1 MTIAPPLPVT
11 LTLRPAVAHYTATSR
26 WEAYAAGDFQA
37 TTITKAL
44 RLQVHSLAEGL
55 SVILETGPPSL
66 RTSTDPEPLA
76 ELAQRLAA
84 LYARLEL
91 LLTPAGEV
99 AALLNYD
106 ALRQAGEQVLAGLRA
121 TTAPDDRVT
130 TTLLD
135 FTERQLASPAAL
147 LHSLQFDYL
156 YQTLFP
162 GLCRQP
168 LGSPRPPRRFAGF
181 FDKTPLWFAEQV
193 TMEPAVGTEPVG
205 VRVHGPLDPQR
216 TDLAAVQNH
225 LANALQLAAAGQA
238 GQVGPLPTP
247 HFCYEATYGME
258 VGTGLPEH
266 AELTVYARA
275 GQLLNKEYHLT
286 LARI

>member
-1 MTIAPPLPVT
+1 MAAAPPLPVAPA
-11 LTLRPAVAHYTATSR
+11 LRPAVAHYTATSR

-37 TTITKAL
+37 TTVAKTL
-44 RLQVHSLAEGL
+44 RLQVHSLAEGM
-55 SVILETGPPSL
+55 SVTLESGPPSL
-66 RTSTDPEPLA
+66 RTSTDTEPLA

-106 ALRQAGEQVLAGLRA
+106 ALRQAGEQLLTELRA

-130 TTLLD
+130 ATLLD

-156 YQTLFP
+156 YQTLLP
-162 GLCRQP
+162 GLCHQP
-168 LGSPRPPRRFAGF
+168 FGSPRPPRRFAGF

-193 TMEPAVGTEPVG
+193 TAEPVVGTESVG
-205 VRVHGPLDPQR
+205 LRVHGPLDLQR
-216 TDLAAVQNH
+216 TDSVTVQNH
-225 LANALQLAAAGQA
+225 LANALQLAAASWPGQSP
-238 GQVGPLPTP
+238 PLPTP
-247 HFCYEATYGME
+247 HFCYEAAYTME
-258 VGTGLPEH
+258 LATGLPEH